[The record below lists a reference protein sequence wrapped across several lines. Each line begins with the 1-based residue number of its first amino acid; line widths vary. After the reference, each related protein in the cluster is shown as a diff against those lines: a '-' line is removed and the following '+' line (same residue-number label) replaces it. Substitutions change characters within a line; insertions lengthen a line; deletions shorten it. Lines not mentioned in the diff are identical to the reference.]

1 MLKQVRTDRA
11 YLYLTFLYLCAMAK
25 KIIIGSRG
33 SELALWQANFI
44 TRELEKTGVKVEL
57 KIIKTRGDKQQEE
70 RFSEMQGQGFFTKEI
85 EDALLKK
92 EIDLAVHSYKDLP
105 TTPVKGLKV
114 GAVSYREDPS
124 ELLLIRKECADEK
137 RKLFLKENATVGTSA
152 TRRRVQLHAY
162 RPDIKIEDLRGN
174 VPTRLQKLRDKKY
187 DAIVVASA
195 AIERLGLTISDFH
208 VEKLTP
214 QELVP
219 APAQGALAL
228 QIREGDKNM
237 QAVIEKINHAEVEE
251 VVSIERKIF
260 SHFRGGCNL
269 PLGIYCE
276 KHRDETDK
284 PFFKAWAAFAPD
296 EKAYPRYFY
305 FHTYEPAKWAE
316 KIAEK
321 IKLENPASIFIT
333 RDIKEDDFFSRV
345 LKANKYKVSGHA
357 FIRFKAIPFT
367 RVPAN
372 TEWIFFSSK
381 HAVKYFFEQKPEI
394 GKVKIGAIGKS
405 TAAAIR
411 NYGKRADFIGYSTDT
426 KLTGKQFAS
435 LVKSADVLFPQAKD
449 SLRTVQQQFVNRAQ
463 TRDLAV
469 YETIQKPVEGTPDA
483 DIMLF
488 TSPSNVEAF
497 FEKKKLS
504 TSQKIIAMGDATAH
518 TLKQFGVKSVYLVP
532 SFDDVGLLETVFS
545 I

>member
-1 MLKQVRTDRA
+1 
-11 YLYLTFLYLCAMAK
+11 MAK

-57 KIIKTRGDKQQEE
+57 KIIKTKGDKQPEE

-124 ELLLIRKECADEK
+124 EMLLIHKDCTDAK
-137 RKLFLKENATVGTSA
+137 RKLNLKTNAIVGTSA
-152 TRRRVQLHAY
+152 ARRKVQLHAF
-162 RPDIKIEDLRGN
+162 RPDIGIQELRGN
-174 VPTRLQKLRDKKY
+174 IPTRIQKLRDKKY
-187 DAIVVASA
+187 DAIMVASA
-195 AIERLGLTISDFH
+195 AIERLAIDVSDFH
-208 VEKLTP
+208 VEKFTS

-219 APAQGALAL
+219 APAQGVLAL
-228 QIREGDKNM
+228 QIRDGDKNM
-237 QAVIEKINHAEVEE
+237 QAIVDKINHPEVEE
-251 VVSIERKIF
+251 IVSVERKIF
-260 SHFRGGCNL
+260 SLFQGGCNL

-276 KHRDETDK
+276 KHRDENDK
-284 PFFKAWAAFAPD
+284 AFFKAWAAFAPG
-296 EKAYPRYFY
+296 EKAYPRYFH
-305 FHTYEPAKWAE
+305 FHTYEPEKWPE

-321 IKLENPASIFIT
+321 IKSENSASVFIT
-333 RDIKEDDFFSRV
+333 RNIKEDDFFSRV
-345 LKANKYKVSGHA
+345 LKANKYTVSGKA
-357 FIRFKAIPFT
+357 FIEFKAVPFSRIPIGDW
-367 RVPAN
+367 V
-372 TEWIFFSSK
+372 FFSSK
-381 HAVKYFFEQKPEI
+381 HAVKYFFEQKPDM
-394 GKVKIGAIGKS
+394 GKMKIGAIGKS

-411 NYGKRADFIGYSTDT
+411 TYGKRADFIGYSTDT
-426 KLTGKQFAS
+426 RLTGKQFAS
-435 LVKSADVLFPQAKD
+435 LVKSAPVIFPQAKD
-449 SLRTVQQQFVNRAQ
+449 SMRTVQQQFVNRSQ
-463 TRDLAV
+463 TRDLTV
-469 YETIQKPVEGTPDA
+469 YETIQKPVENTPDA

-497 FEKKKLS
+497 FEKKKLNPE
-504 TSQKIIAMGDATAH
+504 QKIIAMGDATAH

-532 SFDDVGLLETVFS
+532 AFDDVGLLQAVFS